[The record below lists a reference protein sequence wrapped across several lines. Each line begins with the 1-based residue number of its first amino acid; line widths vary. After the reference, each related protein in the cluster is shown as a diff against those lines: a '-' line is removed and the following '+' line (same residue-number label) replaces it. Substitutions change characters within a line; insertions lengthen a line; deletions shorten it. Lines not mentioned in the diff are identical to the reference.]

1 MQVVADQLIDLFQQ
15 TAEDHHVTYQATD
28 GEDPEWPLWYAEHL
42 IELGIEELLSAK
54 LLKSE
59 LVYLLV
65 RADRERGVKAPGSD
79 WKRFYAAFLARR
91 YLS

>member
-1 MQVVADQLIDLFQQ
+1 MPEVNQQLVALLER
-15 TAEDHHVTYQATD
+15 TAEDHHAAYQATD

-42 IELGIEELLSAK
+42 IELGIEALLSAN

-65 RADRERGVKAPGSD
+65 RADRERGVEAPGSD
-79 WKRFYAAFLARR
+79 WKRFYAAFLSDR
-91 YLS
+91 YLN